1 MRNHMLR
8 NSVFAAALVGAFAA
22 VPLNQALAQ
31 YATPQTQ
38 ESTDNQTVPD
48 KAADAWI
55 TAKVKS
61 ELATAKNVK
70 ASDIDVDTSDSMVTL
85 SGMVSTSSEK
95 TRAVN
100 LAKAVKGVKSVDAS
114 NLRVSGM
121 DTDHP
126 MPKTDH
132 PMSDMPARS
141 ASAGH

>member
-1 MRNHMLR
+1 MLQ
-8 NSVFAAALVGAFAA
+8 NSVFAAALVCAFAA
-22 VPLNQALAQ
+22 VPSNQALAQ
-31 YATPQTQ
+31 YATPQTL

-55 TAKVKS
+55 TTKVKS
-61 ELATAKNVK
+61 ELAAAKGVK
-70 ASDIDVDTSDSMVTL
+70 ASDIDVDTSDSMVKL
-85 SGMVSTSSEK
+85 SGMVSSSREK

-114 NLRVSGM
+114 SLRVSGM

>member
-121 DTDHP
+121 GTDHP

-132 PMSDMPARS
+132 PMSDMPARN

>member
-95 TRAVN
+95 TRAVD

>member
-1 MRNHMLR
+1 MLR
-8 NSVFAAALVGAFAA
+8 NSVLAAALVGAFAA

-95 TRAVN
+95 MRAVD

>member
-1 MRNHMLR
+1 MRNHLLR
-8 NSVFAAALVGAFAA
+8 NSVLAAALVGAFAA

-95 TRAVN
+95 MRAVD

>member
-1 MRNHMLR
+1 MRNHLLQ
-8 NSVFAAALVGAFAA
+8 NSVFAAALVCAFAA

-55 TAKVKS
+55 TTKVKS
-61 ELATAKNVK
+61 ELAAAKGVK
-70 ASDIDVDTSDSMVTL
+70 ASDIDVDTSDSMVKL
-85 SGMVSTSSEK
+85 SGMVSSSREK

-114 NLRVSGM
+114 DLRVSA
-121 DTDHP
+121 

-132 PMSDMPARS
+132 SMSDMPAHS
-141 ASAGH
+141 TTAGH